1 MAPVPTDSF
10 QHTVGV
16 LQVLGFAAFF
26 ALVWKRVEDE
36 EETVAPLLGR
46 LSGPGKGSLGVGRG

>member
-36 EETVAPLLGR
+36 EEPVAPLLGR

>member
-1 MAPVPTDSF
+1 M
-10 QHTVGV
+10 VGV

-36 EETVAPLLGR
+36 EEPVAPLPGR
-46 LSGPGKGSLGVGRG
+46 LSGPGNGSLGVGRG